1 MLLAFKLMWNKFSV
15 YIVGALAILGA
26 LWKYGYD
33 KKQEGSREL
42 RDTINKETE
51 NVTKKWDDIDRRNTS
66 VDDAL
71 DRLSGDGKG

>member
-42 RDTINKETE
+42 RDKINKETE